1 MEKAK
6 QRVPCYTTTNY
17 KIIIENKRK
26 IDSQS
31 DATNTRALLKN
42 ISSSRNGSQSLVIIK
57 QNQIDREISRVKII
71 RNTFEEC
78 QENTL
83 QATARVH

>member
-26 IDSQS
+26 IDSQPQ
-31 DATNTRALLKN
+31 ATSARTLLKN
-42 ISSSRNGSQSLVIIK
+42 IS
-57 QNQIDREISRVKII
+57 
-71 RNTFEEC
+71 
-78 QENTL
+78 
-83 QATARVH
+83 